1 MQKELIFHFM
11 IAISVLIAKVKCVLT
26 IKTILKEVVAIQA
39 MLKLVHPFK
48 VVNIVQIIVKIR
60 SQTQF

>member
-1 MQKELIFHFM
+1 M

-26 IKTILKEVVAIQA
+26 IKTILKEVVAIQP

-48 VVNIVQIIVKIR
+48 VVNIVQIIIKIR